1 MWAGQYV
8 RQTWGVTVT
17 RSTECGG
24 QLQAESSG
32 ARAWGGGL
40 LPHQGWNVGR
50 ENCGHFKKVK
60 RRQLSKQ
67 RSIAA
72 SFISDVSLSYSS
84 KLAGH
89 QSKEHRLY
97 KMIPTQ
103 RRLSCDDAP
112 ANFTVSAVI
121 IVLSTRIHPSRGCS
135 TSFTSDYTPSGS
147 GSLSTPSTGIT
158 YPNVPCHTARN

>member
-1 MWAGQYV
+1 MGGTV
-8 RQTWGVTVT
+8 RQTDWGVTVT
-17 RSTECGG
+17 RSTECRG

-32 ARAWGGGL
+32 RWAWGGGL
-40 LPHQGWNVGR
+40 LHQGWNVGR
-50 ENCGHFKKVK
+50 ENCGHFKKIK

-89 QSKEHRLY
+89 QSKERRLY

-103 RRLSCDDAP
+103 RCLSCDDAP

-121 IVLSTRIHPSRGCS
+121 IVLSTRIRPSRGCS

-158 YPNVPCHTARN
+158 YPNVPCHTTRN

>member
-32 ARAWGGGL
+32 GWAWGGGL
-40 LPHQGWNVGR
+40 FPHQGWNVGR

-84 KLAGH
+84 KLPDI
-89 QSKEHRLY
+89 SLRSTVF
-97 KMIPTQ
+97 MRRVQ
-103 RRLSCDDAP
+103 RRPSRDDAP